1 MKNYLKAK
9 SSLASDNYESI
20 EKAKYFEDLNVD
32 GD

>member
-9 SSLASDNYESI
+9 SSLARDDYEFI
-20 EKAKYFEDLNVD
+20 EKAKYFEDLNLD